1 MYYPDLVRLSW
12 RTGASFVH
20 DWFALA
26 IGLLV
31 IGHIC
36 YAMRDRESRRGM
48 RTGLVSTGWA
58 RAHHSEWA
66 AELNAETQ
74 AAHQSTMA
82 TAPPEDQTPPTS
94 AGPAT

>member
-31 IGHIC
+31 AGHIS
-36 YAMRDRESRRGM
+36 YAMRDAESRRGM
-48 RTGLVSTGWA
+48 RTGRVSTVWA
-58 RAHHSEWA
+58 RDHHGAWA
-66 AELNAETQ
+66 DEAAGAQ
-74 AAHQSTMA
+74 ATPTTAG
-82 TAPPEDQTPPTS
+82 TAPRRGV
-94 AGPAT
+94 AGG